1 MLESKGLYLRPW
13 RLHLVEDL
21 RQERWRPPTARLL
34 DPPRTRRHIR
44 FFLVWTFFP
53 ATKLTNHTS
62 CLPDDQ
68 TGGIISHNNR
78 NPMSSHLV
86 IGHSAYENWR
96 LGSWICWKDVT
107 YLTVPSVPAILF
119 MMHPFP
125 SLDELRKQFV
135 VALSLFLRFLLVTI
149 MKKLDDVFLH
159 AILTVNLW
167 M

>member
-21 RQERWRPPTARLL
+21 RQERRRSPTARLL

-78 NPMSSHLV
+78 NPMSAHLV

-107 YLTVPSVPAILF
+107 YLTVPSVPPPYFSWCTRSPVSMNYGNSLSS
-119 MMHPFP
+119 PFP
-125 SLDELRKQFV
+125 CFFGSFWLQ
-135 VALSLFLRFLLVTI
+135 
-149 MKKLDDVFLH
+149 
-159 AILTVNLW
+159 LW
-167 M
+167 KN